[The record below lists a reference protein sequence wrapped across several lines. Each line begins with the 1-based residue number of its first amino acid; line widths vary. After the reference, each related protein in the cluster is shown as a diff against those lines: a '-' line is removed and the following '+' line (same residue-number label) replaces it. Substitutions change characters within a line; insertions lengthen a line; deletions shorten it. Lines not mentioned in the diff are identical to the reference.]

1 MSLNPIPGELTRLL
15 QRVSDGDDG
24 SREAL
29 LAAVYQEL
37 HQMSMSLVGREST
50 GLTLSTTDVVHEAYL
65 KLFGG
70 EVSWENR
77 RHFFSGAATA
87 MRRILIDHARHKQAQ
102 KRQSDSNVDQEHD
115 ASMQPSM
122 EIVLEEQLDLL
133 ALDHALVELAS
144 VNPRQAKIVE
154 LRYFAGLQGEEIA
167 ALLNVSRMTVHR
179 DWQIARMRL
188 KRSMAG

>member
-1 MSLNPIPGELTRLL
+1 MT
-15 QRVSDGDDG
+15 RVSDGDDS
-24 SREAL
+24 SRDAL
-29 LAAVYQEL
+29 LTAVYQEL
-37 HQMSMSLVGREST
+37 HQISMSLVGRESS

-70 EVSWENR
+70 EISWENR

-87 MRRILIDHARHKQAQ
+87 MRRILIDHARRKQAQ
-102 KRQSDSNVDQEHD
+102 KRQADPPAEVDD
-115 ASMQPSM
+115 NSMLSSM

-133 ALDHALVELAS
+133 ALDQALDELAS

-154 LRYFAGLQGEEIA
+154 LRYFAGLKGEEIA
-167 ALLNVSRMTVHR
+167 ELLNVSRMTVHR

-188 KRSMAG
+188 KRSMSE